1 MKRQLLLLYFALAS
15 ASGIF
20 AKPIFSFFNEMKGPE
35 LKVLFADST
44 LIPTLQTLGAEI
56 RMGMLDLSP
65 ERADVLHRLNQSGIP
80 VVAWLLLPEEQGYWF
95 HSGNGEVAI
104 ERYKAI
110 KQWADAEGIQF
121 KGIGIDLELDMND
134 FELAQSD
141 PWALIGQ
148 LPGRL
153 YDKKP
158 IEEGRRVYQQLLELI
173 KQDGYPVESYYASF
187 VKDETNIGSTSIQQ
201 LTKFLDVKVEKEIP
215 MLYTS
220 FMGNAYGLLKIYAL
234 DLNLQYVALGSTG
247 GGVDT
252 TLTTLTWEQLAHDI
266 RVVAP
271 TVKEIHIFS
280 LEGCIWKGYL
290 PRLIDFDFSVTV
302 VPNEKEVKA
311 AKSMQKMFI
320 RASKVLSHPTL
331 LFGSVILVVLLIGF
345 MLYWVVRFVIRR
357 VVNA

>member
-1 MKRQLLLLYFALAS
+1 MKRTYHLLIFLFFFATGTS
-15 ASGIF
+15 
-20 AKPIFSFFNEMKGPE
+20 AKPILSFFNEMKGPD
-35 LKVLFADST
+35 LKALFADTT

-65 ERADVLHRLNQSGIP
+65 ERAEVLHRLNESGIP

-104 ERYKAI
+104 ERYRAI
-110 KQWADAEGIQF
+110 KQWADAEGILF

-134 FELAQSD
+134 VKLAQSD
-141 PWALIGQ
+141 PWALIRQ

-153 YDKKP
+153 YDKRP
-158 IEEGRRVYQQLLELI
+158 IEEGRRVYQRLLGLI
-173 KQDGYPVESYYASF
+173 EQDGYPVESYYASF
-187 VKDETNIGSTSIQQ
+187 VKDETNIGTTSIQQ
-201 LTKFLDVKVEKEIP
+201 LTKFLDVKMDKEIP

-220 FMGNAYGLLKIYAL
+220 FMGNAYGLLKVYAL
-234 DLNLQYVALGSTG
+234 DLHLQYVALGSTG

-252 TLTTLTWEQLAHDI
+252 TLNTLTWEQLAHDI

-290 PRLIDFDFSVTV
+290 PRLVDFDYSVPV
-302 VPNEKEVKA
+302 VPNEKEVEA
-311 AKSMQKMFI
+311 AKAMQQMFI

-331 LFGSVILVVLLIGF
+331 LFGSVVLVVILFLWIVYRVG
-345 MLYWVVRFVIRR
+345 RFVIRR
-357 VVNA
+357 FINA